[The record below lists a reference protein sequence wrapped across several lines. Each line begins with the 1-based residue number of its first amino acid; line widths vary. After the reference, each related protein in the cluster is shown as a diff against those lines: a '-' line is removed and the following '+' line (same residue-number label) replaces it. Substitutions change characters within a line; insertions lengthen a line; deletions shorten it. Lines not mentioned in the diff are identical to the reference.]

1 MAESPHVRR
10 IAALVVALAAIALP
24 APASASTVNSSG
36 GVFRRSLRL
45 KLGA

>member
-10 IAALVVALAAIALP
+10 IAALVAAPAAIALP
-24 APASASTVNSSG
+24 ASASTVDSSG

-45 KLGA
+45 KLSA